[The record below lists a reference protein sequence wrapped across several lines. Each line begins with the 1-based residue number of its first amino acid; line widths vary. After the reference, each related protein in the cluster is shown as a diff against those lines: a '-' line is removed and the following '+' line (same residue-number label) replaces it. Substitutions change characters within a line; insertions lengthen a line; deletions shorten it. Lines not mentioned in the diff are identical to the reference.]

1 MSSEQESIDI
11 TDNPAVIRL
20 VDEVQAGDEPRVL
33 RRGDDKV
40 AIIVPLRTIPATEG
54 RTTAEQD
61 AIFFSSF
68 GAWRRLIDAEKLK
81 HEIREARGS
90 DRPSVEL

>member
-1 MSSEQESIDI
+1 MASEQKAIDI

-20 VDEVQAGDEPRVL
+20 VDEVQAGEEPRVL
-33 RRGDDKV
+33 RRGDDEV
-40 AIIVPLRTIPATEG
+40 AIIVPLRTIPATES

-68 GAWRRLIDAEKLK
+68 GAWRGLVDAETLTRD
-81 HEIREARGS
+81 IYAARGS
-90 DRPSVEL
+90 NRPAVEL